1 MVSWYERKSTASTR
15 TLKDTRGAARILGP
29 VEPIRIVR
37 VITRLNIGGPTNQA
51 VILTEALNGGEFRV
65 CLLCGSVSPGE
76 GDLTPEAV
84 AKGLPITQIPALRNT
99 GGVIDAVKTV
109 WALYQAIR
117 RCRPQIV
124 HLHQLKARAL
134 GALAARAARVPHVV
148 QTYHGTLFQRYY
160 SPLFTAALVAGE
172 RCLGRWLVHHSIAI
186 SEAVRRELLERRIVT
201 AQRISVVP
209 LGLTLAPFLDASRHA
224 GALRQELGL
233 PPDAMLI
240 GFVGRLVPIKAAH
253 HFLQAVAEV
262 VQTVHRPVYAVVVGD
277 GPQRHQLE
285 QQVREMAMADR
296 ISFLGWRRD
305 LARVYGDID
314 LLALSSLNEG
324 TPVAIIE
331 AMAARRAIVATRV
344 GGVPDLIEDGRT
356 GLLVE
361 PNSPG
366 NLAAAMRRVIE
377 HDELRAHLGA
387 AAQASVYPRYDAA
400 TLCATMKQYYL
411 DIVRGHA

>member
-1 MVSWYERKSTASTR
+1 M
-15 TLKDTRGAARILGP
+15 
-29 VEPIRIVR
+29 EPIRVVR

-51 VILTEALNGGEFRV
+51 VILTEALNGREFRA
-65 CLLCGSVSPGE
+65 CLLCGAVGPGE
-76 GDLTPEAV
+76 GDMTPEAV
-84 AKGLPITQIPALRNT
+84 AKGLPITQIPAMRNT

-109 WALYQAIR
+109 WALYRAFR

-148 QTYHGTLFQRYY
+148 QTYHGTLFQQYY
-160 SPLFTAALVAGE
+160 SPLFSAALVAGE

-186 SEAVRRELLERRIVT
+186 SEAVHRELLERRIVS
-201 AQRISVVP
+201 ARRITVIP
-209 LGLTLAPFLDASRHA
+209 LGLTLAPFLDASRDA
-224 GALRQELGL
+224 GALRQEIGV

-253 HFLQAVAEV
+253 HFLKAAAEV
-262 VQTVHRPVYAVVVGD
+262 VGTAHRPVYAIVVGD

-296 ISFLGWRRD
+296 IFFLGWRRD
-305 LARVYGDID
+305 LARVYGGLDV
-314 LLALSSLNEG
+314 LALSSLNEG

-331 AMAARRAIVATRV
+331 AMAARRAVVATRV
-344 GGVPDLIEDGRT
+344 GGVPDVIEDGRT

-361 PNSPG
+361 PNNPDH
-366 NLAAAMRRVIE
+366 LAAALRRVIE
-377 HDELRAHLGA
+377 DDDLRAQLGA
-387 AAQASVYPRYDAA
+387 AAQAWVYPRYDAG
-400 TLCATMKQYYL
+400 TLCAAMKQFYL
-411 DIVRGHA
+411 GIVRGCS